1 MFELFVAQLKWS
13 WIQYKRY
20 AHEIFGGVV
29 ALTVTFYGLFLSVGY
44 IAGGSVRFGDRL
56 DAVIVGYVL
65 WSLVIFIMN
74 GINATLQREAQVGTL
89 EQLFISPFN
98 ITKVLL
104 LRAVSDLILQT
115 GLITVVLFIIMALTG
130 RWLSFSPALI
140 LPLISVVLG
149 AYGIAFTIG
158 SLTLIFK
165 TVQQIAGIL
174 NFSLLFVLTI
184 PTESWTGVQ
193 RFLGFLIPMT
203 TGAGV
208 MRDVM
213 ARQAALDWVALGA
226 ALLNGLV
233 YFTIGLLLFQWSER
247 ETKRRG
253 KLGGY

>member
-20 AHEIFGGVV
+20 AHELFGGIV

-44 IAGGSVRFGDRL
+44 IAGGNVRFGDRL
-56 DAVIVGYVL
+56 DAVIVGYIL
-65 WSLVIFIMN
+65 WSLIIFIMN

-89 EQLFISPFN
+89 EQLFISPF
-98 ITKVLL
+98 KVRRIIL
-104 LRAVSDLILQT
+104 LRAVSDLVFQLIL
-115 GLITVVLFIIMALTG
+115 IAFVLLIIMALTG
-130 RWLSFSPALI
+130 RWLTFSPLLI
-140 LPLISVVLG
+140 LPLITVILG
-149 AYGIAFTIG
+149 AYGLAFAIG

-184 PTESWTGVQ
+184 PTETWTGVQ
-193 RFLGFLIPMT
+193 RYLGYLIPMT

-208 MRDVM
+208 IRDLM
-213 ARQAALDWVALGA
+213 ARQAGLDWVALGA
-226 ALLNGLV
+226 AFLNGAV
-233 YFTIGLLLFQWSER
+233 YFAIGLLLFRWSER

>member
-20 AHEIFGGVV
+20 SHEIFGGIV

-44 IAGGSVRFGDRL
+44 IAGNVRFGDRL
-56 DAVIVGYVL
+56 DAIIVGYIL

-74 GINATLQREAQVGTL
+74 GINSTLQREAQVGTL

-98 ITKVLL
+98 VTKILL
-104 LRAVSDLILQT
+104 LRAISDLILQL
-115 GLITVVLFIIMALTG
+115 GLITIVLIIIMALTG
-130 RWLSFSPALI
+130 RWLAFSPVLI
-140 LPLISVVLG
+140 LPLISVILG
-149 AYGIAFTIG
+149 AYGIAFAIG
-158 SLTLIFK
+158 SLALIFK

-184 PTESWTGVQ
+184 PTETWTGFQ
-193 RFLGFLIPMT
+193 RYLGYLIPMT

-208 MRDVM
+208 MRDLM
-213 ARQAALDWVALGA
+213 ARQAGLDWTALA
-226 ALLNGLV
+226 AAFLNGGI
-233 YFTIGLLLFQWSER
+233 YFAIGLTLFRWAER

>member
-20 AHEIFGGVV
+20 AHEIFGGLV

-44 IAGGSVRFGDRL
+44 IAGGNVRFGDRL
-56 DAVIVGYVL
+56 DTVIVGYVL
-65 WSLVIFIMN
+65 WSLIIFIMN
-74 GINATLQREAQVGTL
+74 GVNATLQREAQVGTL

-98 ITKVLL
+98 VRKTLL
-104 LRAVSDLILQT
+104 LRAVSDLVFQSV
-115 GLITVVLFIIMALTG
+115 LIAVVLLLIMALTG
-130 RWLSFSPALI
+130 RWLFFSPVLI
-140 LPLISVVLG
+140 LPLITVILG
-149 AYGIAFTIG
+149 AYGLAFAIG

-174 NFSLLFVLTI
+174 NFALLFVLTI
-184 PTESWTGVQ
+184 PTETWTGVH
-193 RFLGFLIPMT
+193 RYLGYLIPMT

-208 MRDVM
+208 MRDLM
-213 ARQAALDWVALGA
+213 ARNAGLDWAALGMAF
-226 ALLNGLV
+226 LNGFA
-233 YFTIGLLLFQWSER
+233 YFAIGMLLFQWAER

>member
-1 MFELFVAQLKWS
+1 MFELFIAQLKWS

-20 AHEIFGGVV
+20 AHEVIGGIV

-44 IAGGSVRFGDRL
+44 IAGGSIRFGDRL

-65 WSLVIFIMN
+65 WSLIIFIMN
-74 GINATLQREAQVGTL
+74 GVNSTLQREAQVGTL

-98 ITKVLL
+98 VRRTLL
-104 LRAVSDLILQT
+104 LRAVSDLVFQSV
-115 GLITVVLFIIMALTG
+115 LITFVLVLIMALTG
-130 RWLSFSPALI
+130 RWLAFSPVLI
-140 LPLISVVLG
+140 LPLTAVILG
-149 AYGIAFTIG
+149 AYGLAFAIG

-174 NFSLLFVLTI
+174 NFSLLFILTI
-184 PTESWTGVQ
+184 PTETWTGVQ
-193 RFLGFLIPMT
+193 RYLGYLIPMT

-208 MRDVM
+208 MRDLM
-213 ARQAALDWVALGA
+213 ARQAGLDWVTLAIA
-226 ALLNGLV
+226 FLNGIV
-233 YFTIGLLLFQWSER
+233 YFTIGMILFRWSER

>member
-20 AHEIFGGVV
+20 AHEILGGIV

-44 IAGGSVRFGDRL
+44 IAGGTVRFGDRL
-56 DAVIVGYVL
+56 DAVIVGYIL

-98 ITKVLL
+98 VTKILL
-104 LRAVSDLILQT
+104 MRAVSDLLFQSV
-115 GLITVVLFIIMALTG
+115 LITIVLIIIMALTG
-130 RWLSFSPALI
+130 RWLTFSPVLI
-140 LPLISVVLG
+140 LPLITVILG
-149 AYGIAFTIG
+149 AYGIAYAIG

-165 TVQQIAGIL
+165 TVQQLAGIF

-184 PTESWTGVQ
+184 PTESWTGWQ
-193 RFLGFLIPMT
+193 RILGFLIPMT

-208 MRDVM
+208 MRDLM
-213 ARQAALDWVALGA
+213 ARQAAVDWTALGA
-226 ALLNGLV
+226 AFLNGAV
-233 YFTIGLLLFQWSER
+233 YFAIGIFLFRWSER

>member
-20 AHEIFGGVV
+20 SHEIFGGVV

-44 IAGGSVRFGDRL
+44 IAGGNVRFGDRL
-56 DAVIVGYVL
+56 DAVIVGYIL

-98 ITKVLL
+98 VTKILL
-104 LRAVSDLILQT
+104 LRAVSDLILQSV
-115 GLITVVLFIIMALTG
+115 LITIVLFIIMALTG
-130 RWLSFSPALI
+130 RWLAFSPVLI

-149 AYGIAFTIG
+149 AYGLAFAIG
-158 SLTLIFK
+158 SLALIFK

-184 PTESWTGVQ
+184 PTETWTGLQ
-193 RFLGFLIPMT
+193 RYLGYLIPMT

-208 MRDVM
+208 MRDLM
-213 ARQAALDWVALGA
+213 ARQAMLNWVSLGA
-226 ALLNGLV
+226 AFLNGV
-233 YFTIGLLLFQWSER
+233 AYFAIGLTLFRWSER

>member
-1 MFELFVAQLKWS
+1 MFELFVAQFKWS

-20 AHEIFGGVV
+20 AHEILGGIV

-130 RWLSFSPALI
+130 RWLSFSPTLI
-140 LPLISVVLG
+140 LPLTSVVLG
-149 AYGIAFTIG
+149 AYGIAFAIG

-208 MRDVM
+208 MRNMM
-213 ARQAALDWVALGA
+213 ARQAALDWVALGV

-233 YFTIGLLLFQWSER
+233 YFSIGLLLFQWSER

>member
-20 AHEIFGGVV
+20 SHEIIGGVV

-98 ITKVLL
+98 VTKILL
-104 LRAVSDLILQT
+104 LRAVSDLILQS
-115 GLITVVLFIIMALTG
+115 GLITLVLFIIMALTG
-130 RWLSFSPALI
+130 RWLAFSPALI

-149 AYGIAFTIG
+149 AYGLAFAIG
-158 SLTLIFK
+158 SLALIFK

-184 PTESWTGVQ
+184 PTETWTGLQ
-193 RFLGFLIPMT
+193 RYLGYLIPMT

-208 MRDVM
+208 MRDLM
-213 ARQAALDWVALGA
+213 ARQATLNWVSLGA
-226 ALLNGLV
+226 AFLNGVV
-233 YFTIGLLLFQWSER
+233 YFAIGLTLFRWSER

>member
-44 IAGGSVRFGDRL
+44 IAGGNVRFGDRL

-98 ITKVLL
+98 VTKILL
-104 LRAVSDLILQT
+104 LRAVSDLILQS
-115 GLITVVLFIIMALTG
+115 GLITIVLFIIMALTG
-130 RWLSFSPALI
+130 RWLAFSPALI
-140 LPLISVVLG
+140 LPLITVVLG
-149 AYGIAFTIG
+149 AYGLAFAIG
-158 SLTLIFK
+158 SLALIFK

-174 NFSLLFVLTI
+174 NFSLLFILTI
-184 PTESWTGVQ
+184 PTETWTGVQ

-208 MRDVM
+208 IRDLM

-226 ALLNGLV
+226 AFLNGV
-233 YFTIGLLLFQWSER
+233 IYFAIGMTLFRWAER